1 MLGNC
6 KQKYFYLQSDRL
18 SAIIC
23 LMDSKLAPYLTIL
36 RSSGFKLTPK
46 RKSVI
51 GLFLKEKRTLAPQE
65 VHEKIKR
72 VISPLGLPTIYRI
85 LEELSSIGVL
95 VSVVSDERLLSYA
108 LCSKPQD
115 HHHHFICRSCKRIEE
130 VDYCGIEGAERAIQ
144 KKLGCRIDSHLF
156 QVEGVCKTCLSK

>member
-1 MLGNC
+1 
-6 KQKYFYLQSDRL
+6 
-18 SAIIC
+18 
-23 LMDSKLAPYLTIL
+23 MDSKLAPYLTIL
-36 RSSGFKLTPK
+36 KSSGFKLTPK

-65 VHEKIKR
+65 VHEKVKR

-95 VSVVSDERLLSYA
+95 VSVISGERLLSYA

-130 VDYCGIEGAERAIQ
+130 VDYCGLEDAEKTIQ

-156 QVEGVCKTCLSK
+156 QVEGMCADCLKKKR